1 MNELNI
7 FSVIFC
13 MHILIYACYSD
24 IQKRSVPNKL
34 WLLMIA
40 VGIPIAGYN
49 IFISG
54 MPFLIRFIF
63 SIFFTFVLSYLFFRF
78 NLFGGADAKCLI
90 AISVLIPVHPG
101 FTLYFYTHHFLPNF
115 NSYLILT
122 NDPFPFAITT
132 LLNAAIVSLI
142 VPIYMISYNLLRLHP
157 KELRENLSSAFI
169 GYKLPIDALTDT
181 NLSNKH
187 VRLIHLYENENED
200 EDAEKVEGGRGD
212 VKRKFVF
219 GGVEIDK
226 EEVERLKNYH
236 AQGKIGEDVW
246 VTPELPFMLF
256 ITSGFVISLFYGNLI
271 SHILFILSM

>member
-1 MNELNI
+1 MNEPDI
-7 FSVIFC
+7 FGVIFC
-13 MHILIYACYSD
+13 MLILIYACYSD

-115 NSYLILT
+115 NSYWILM

-142 VPIYMISYNLLRLHP
+142 APIYMISYNFLRLHP
-157 KELRENLSSAFI
+157 KEVRENLSSVFI
-169 GYKLPIDALTDT
+169 GYKLRIDALTDT
-181 NLSNKH
+181 DTDVNKKH
-187 VRLIHLYENENED
+187 VRLIHLHED
-200 EDAEKVEGGRGD
+200 EDDEEVEGGRGD
-212 VKRKFVF
+212 IKRKFVF

-226 EEVERLKNYH
+226 EVVKRLKKYH
-236 AQGKIGEDVW
+236 AQGKIGEEVW

-256 ITSGFVISLFYGNLI
+256 ITSGFFISLFYGNLI
-271 SHILFILSM
+271 LHILFYFMLM